1 MNYILNNKLKFEKN
15 KYNKPVIP
23 PTPIFLS
30 KTLKNPSIPL
40 PIKIELPIQS
50 YTSYDTR
57 IDFKL
62 NNHSSHL
69 IQIIKQMQ
77 KDPKQQRKDSPFQS
91 QVQHDPLESIELL
104 DTKSTD
110 IQYKSENKLDE
121 MNNTMVNIM
130 DYPYYKNELIINIYG
145 IPETYLNTKVL
156 YDFLL
161 ELSKKI
167 KIKIYIHAWNINK
180 NIIDY
185 YFQGLNVVSV
195 LIDQI
200 EPNHENEYI
209 FSSKILLSYWK
220 LIWTSMYRSMNEIK
234 KKEDDRT
241 IILNTRFD
249 INYLFDINILSSL
262 RQNKF
267 TKNIFLK
274 DSTDLSG
281 VDNPIIG
288 DKYTLQKLVNTFYY
302 NLENVSM
309 FYNSFTIPEASI
321 YYENNRVFGVNY
333 NNMFENIEKYSK

>member
-1 MNYILNNKLKFEKN
+1 M
-15 KYNKPVIP
+15 
-23 PTPIFLS
+23 
-30 KTLKNPSIPL
+30 
-40 PIKIELPIQS
+40 
-50 YTSYDTR
+50 
-57 IDFKL
+57 
-62 NNHSSHL
+62 
-69 IQIIKQMQ
+69 
-77 KDPKQQRKDSPFQS
+77 
-91 QVQHDPLESIELL
+91 
-104 DTKSTD
+104 
-110 IQYKSENKLDE
+110 
-121 MNNTMVNIM
+121 
-130 DYPYYKNELIINIYG
+130 
-145 IPETYLNTKVL
+145 L
-156 YDFLL
+156 YEFLL

-185 YFQGLNVVSV
+185 YFQGLNVVSI
-195 LIDQI
+195 LIDQT
-200 EPNHENEYI
+200 ETNENGSNEYI
-209 FSSKILLSYWK
+209 FSSKMLLSYWK
-220 LIWTSMYRSMNEIK
+220 LIWTSMFRSMNEIN

-249 INYLFDINILSSL
+249 INYLFDINSLIEL

-288 DKYTLQKLVNTFYY
+288 DKNTLQKLINTFYY

>member
-15 KYNKPVIP
+15 RYNKPVTP
-23 PTPIFLS
+23 PTPVILS
-30 KTLKNPSIPL
+30 RTLKNPSIPL
-40 PIKIELPIQS
+40 PIKIDLPIQS
-50 YTSYDTR
+50 YISYDSR
-57 IDFKL
+57 VDFKL

-69 IQIIKQMQ
+69 IQIIKQIQ
-77 KDPKQQRKDSPFQS
+77 TESKYESRSESRSDSKLQ
-91 QVQHDPLESIELL
+91 ESLSLDLYEINKINQI
-104 DTKSTD
+104 DTKELD
-110 IQYKSENKLDE
+110 EKLD
-121 MNNTMVNIM
+121 
-130 DYPYYKNELIINIYG
+130 PYYKDELIINIYG
-145 IPETYLNTKVL
+145 VPQNYLNTMSL
-156 YDFLL
+156 YEFLL
-161 ELSKKI
+161 ELSKKT

-185 YFQGLNVVSV
+185 YFQGLNVVSI
-195 LIDQI
+195 LIDEI
-200 EPNHENEYI
+200 EIKDENEYI
-209 FSSKILLSYWK
+209 FSSKMLLSYWK

-249 INYLFDINILSSL
+249 INYTFDINTLTTL

-281 VDNPIIG
+281 VDNPMIG
-288 DKYTLQKLVNTFYY
+288 DKYTLQKLINTFYY

-309 FYNSFTIPEASI
+309 FYNSFKIPEASV

-333 NNMFENIEKYSK
+333 NNMFENIEKYTK